1 MNAASPNR
9 AKPGW
14 PVFTLRQDA
23 LTGPLGRARLAQGT
37 VLGLAHALGL
47 ERHPETRDL
56 SDLTE
61 KGVLEITGQGRGTRY
76 WIAGTAASGLVVN
89 AVVINGQTLGFPVP
103 DGNRPGRRGL

>member
-14 PVFTLRQDA
+14 PVFTLRRDA
-23 LTGPLGRARLAQGT
+23 LTG
-37 VLGLAHALGL
+37 
-47 ERHPETRDL
+47 DL

-89 AVVINGQTLGFPVP
+89 AVVLNGQTLGFPVP
-103 DGNRPGRRGL
+103 DGNRPSRRRL